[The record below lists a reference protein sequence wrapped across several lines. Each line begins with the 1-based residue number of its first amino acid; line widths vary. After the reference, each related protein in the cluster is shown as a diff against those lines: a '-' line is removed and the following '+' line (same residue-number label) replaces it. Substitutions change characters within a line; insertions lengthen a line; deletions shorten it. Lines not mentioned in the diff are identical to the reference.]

1 MLDWRYIGMK
11 RSAGLIGLMVVGGIF
26 LGGCQA
32 PQFQTLKISDSPNRV
47 VALQAMPDAYG
58 GKGYDHPVSF
68 TKEEMM
74 QIMQGIRAEK
84 AGLYSA
90 SFSNSSQTHPVFSPS
105 EVEFFAPLIVKGL
118 SQATPEEMVTFF
130 ETAEIETD
138 DLEKYFQ
145 LTTSG
150 GFYVAGGKLY
160 VVVSNFSVKTPLWQ
174 DAQKSSYDV
183 NSVRTNALEQ
193 LKPQPGLLVFEPRE
207 FMVESSDGEDIGSFL
222 KGKPWHVAIG
232 YRKFLGHSIS
242 PKTPMNKRESD

>member
-1 MLDWRYIGMK
+1 MK
-11 RSAGLIGLMVVGGIF
+11 RSAGLMGFIVVGGIF
-26 LGGCQA
+26 LGGCQG

-47 VALQAMPDAYG
+47 VALQAMPDAFG
-58 GKGYDHPVSF
+58 GKGYDHPVVF

-84 AGLYSA
+84 SGLYSA
-90 SFSNSSQTHPVFSPS
+90 SSSGSSRAHPVFSPS
-105 EVEFFAPLIVKGL
+105 EIDFFAPLIVKGL

-207 FMVESSDGEDIGSFL
+207 FMSESSGGEDIGSFL

-232 YRKFLGHSIS
+232 YREFLGHSLS
-242 PKTPMNKRESD
+242 PKTPLNKRESN